1 MEGEL
6 ILLFTLVIT
15 VFWLVIGWRAMR
27 AHENL
32 ADQARRA
39 NDRLAQLD
47 VSDQQ
52 TPLREQNRLYREF
65 ARNHPE
71 VEGLTS
77 KERHERFREWEIE
90 QGD

>member
-1 MEGEL
+1 MEAEL

-27 AHENL
+27 AHEKL

-47 VSDQQ
+47 VGDQQ
-52 TPLREQNRLYREF
+52 APLREQNRLYKKFVRS
-65 ARNHPE
+65 HPE
-71 VEGLTS
+71 MEELTS

-90 QGD
+90 QAD